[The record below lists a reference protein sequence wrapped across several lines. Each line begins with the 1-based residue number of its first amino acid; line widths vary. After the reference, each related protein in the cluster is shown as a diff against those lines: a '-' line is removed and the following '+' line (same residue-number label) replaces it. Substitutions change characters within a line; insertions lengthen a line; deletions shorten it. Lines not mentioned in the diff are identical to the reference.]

1 MSVTCD
7 RWVVFSWYC
16 GFLHQYN
23 WPPRYNWNIVES
35 GVKHHRPKSNLY
47 DLVTNITNEF
57 RCHRGRYRMVLGFT
71 VPVTTIVASTISA
84 CGEVNVMKFVSNLW
98 QIVSF
103 SPGIANFPPIKQTY
117 DINEIL
123 LKWRLIPMII
133 IDK

>member
-1 MSVTCD
+1 
-7 RWVVFSWYC
+7 
-16 GFLHQYN
+16 
-23 WPPRYNWNIVES
+23 
-35 GVKHHRPKSNLY
+35 
-47 DLVTNITNEF
+47 
-57 RCHRGRYRMVLGFT
+57 MVLGFT

-84 CGEVNVMKFVSNLW
+84 CGEVNVVKFVSNLW
-98 QIVSF
+98 QVVSF